1 MLVELIYRDRIYIAC
16 TVGELRHR
24 LAKHA
29 KNYATLQELLEH
41 MTP

>member
-16 TVGELRHR
+16 SVGELRHR

-29 KNYATLQELLEH
+29 KNYATVQDLLAA